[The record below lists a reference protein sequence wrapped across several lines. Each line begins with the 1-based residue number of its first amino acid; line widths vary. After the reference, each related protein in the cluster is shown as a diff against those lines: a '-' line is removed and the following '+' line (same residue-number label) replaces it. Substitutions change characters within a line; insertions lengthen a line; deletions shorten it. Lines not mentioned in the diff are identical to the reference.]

1 MSKDFDVCVIGSG
14 AGGGPIAYTLAEAGY
29 SVLVLEK
36 GPWFSEDD
44 FYKDELAASLRS
56 TYTPDLREQP
66 QVVEME
72 TDDGGWTSQNTYK
85 SGWDFWNGNCVG
97 GSSNFMSGFFHR
109 LKPVDFKLRSTFGA
123 FEGADVVD
131 WPIQY
136 DELEPYYTKV
146 EHVVGVS
153 GRVVKHPHLEPRSTR
168 DYPYPPTQEHPI
180 ATHID
185 KACAKLGFHPFPMA
199 RAILPQQALGRQ
211 GCSYSGYCG
220 AYGCATGAK
229 GSSRAALLDKA
240 VATGRCEVW
249 PHSMVNRLIS
259 DKSGQL
265 VAAEYFD
272 KAGKLQKVS
281 ATIYVVACQAIET
294 SRLLLLST
302 GPRHP
307 KGLANNSGQV
317 GKNLLFASG
326 GVASGRLLY
335 DKLNPQQAA
344 QLHQF
349 GTFINRSL
357 QDWYVIN
364 DPDYGAPMKGG
375 TIDFVHLHPNP
386 VVRAIR
392 QTRGPDGLLWGKD
405 LKEKLKA
412 HFQEGRFIKI
422 EAFGDWMP
430 NPDCHVTLDPEV
442 KDKWGRPVARVKVG
456 FHVQN
461 LRVGWYLADRG
472 AQVLKQMGAEN
483 IVFFA
488 SGSPPTNLQAGGCR
502 FGDDPKTSVL
512 NRDCRAHDV
521 ENLYISD
528 GSFMPTGG
536 SVPYTWTIY
545 ANAFRVADRIVKKL
559 GGVSDIRKS

>member
-1 MSKDFDVCVIGSG
+1 MSYDFDVCVIGSG
-14 AGGGPIAYTLAEAGY
+14 AGGGPVAYTLAKAGF

-36 GPWFSEDD
+36 GPWYKEDD

-56 TYTPDLREQP
+56 TYTPDLRDEP
-66 QVVEME
+66 HVVEME
-72 TDDGGWTSQNTYK
+72 DDNDDWKSLNTYK

-109 LKPVDFKLRSTFGA
+109 LKPVDFKLRSTFGSYQ
-123 FEGADVVD
+123 GADVVD
-131 WPIQY
+131 WPIEY
-136 DELEPYYTKV
+136 ADMEPYYTKV

-153 GRVVKHPHLEPRSTR
+153 GRVVKHPHLEPRSTA
-168 DYPYPPTQEHPI
+168 DFPYPPTLEHPI
-180 ATHID
+180 STHID
-185 KACAKLGFHPFPMA
+185 KACEQLGFHSFPMA
-199 RAILPQQALGRQ
+199 RAILPQPALDRS

-240 VATGRCEVW
+240 VATGHCEIW

-259 DKSGQL
+259 DQTGKV
-265 VAAEYFD
+265 VAVEYYNKQD
-272 KAGKLQKVS
+272 ELKKINAR
-281 ATIYVVACQAIET
+281 IYVVACQAIET
-294 SRLLLLST
+294 SRLLLLSK

-307 KGLANNSGQV
+307 NGLANSSGQV

-326 GVASGRLLY
+326 GVASGQLKY
-335 DKLNPQQAA
+335 DNYKKQQAQ
-344 QLHQF
+344 QLNQF

-392 QTRGPDGLLWGKD
+392 QIHGSEGLIWGQA
-405 LKEKLKA
+405 LKEKLQS
-412 HFQEGRFIKI
+412 HFTEGRFIKI

-430 NPDCHVTLDPEV
+430 NPDCHVSLDPEV
-442 KDKWGRPVARVKVG
+442 MDKWGRPVARVKVG

-461 LRVGWYLADRG
+461 LKVGWYLADRG
-472 AQVLKQMGAEN
+472 AQVLKKMGAEN
-483 IVFFA
+483 VVSFA

-502 FGDDPKTSVL
+502 FGNDPATSVL
-512 NRDCRAHDV
+512 NSSCRAHDV

-545 ANAFRVADRIVKKL
+545 ANAFRVADEIVKQL
-559 GGVSDIRKS
+559 A